1 MSDYEYEGHVTPDR
15 PGRDL
20 EFRQPHHDESPQLRR
35 SVRPHRGD
43 MIMILGI
50 LSFFIAGIVLGPM
63 AWIMGNNDLREM
75 ALGRMDRSGES
86 NTNVGR
92 ICGMISTLIHG
103 VMLVGVLCC
112 FGYFVIMMMLGIG
125 AAASQPP
132 NRQFQPINPPR
143 GPRKFMVPVRELVG
157 PLPLPYLYRAVP

>member
-1 MSDYEYEGHVTPDR
+1 MSEHEYEGHVTPDR
-15 PGRDL
+15 PGRDPQ
-20 EFRQPHHDESPQLRR
+20 FRQNL
-35 SVRPHRGD
+35 RPHRGD

-92 ICGMISTLIHG
+92 ICGMISTILHCVG
-103 VMLVGVLCC
+103 LLCCCGYFAFVMLLGVG
-112 FGYFVIMMMLGIG
+112 G
-125 AAASQPP
+125 AVSSQPG

-143 GPRKFMVPVRELVG
+143 GPRKFMVPVHELVK
-157 PLPLPYLYRAVP
+157 PLPMPYLYRATP